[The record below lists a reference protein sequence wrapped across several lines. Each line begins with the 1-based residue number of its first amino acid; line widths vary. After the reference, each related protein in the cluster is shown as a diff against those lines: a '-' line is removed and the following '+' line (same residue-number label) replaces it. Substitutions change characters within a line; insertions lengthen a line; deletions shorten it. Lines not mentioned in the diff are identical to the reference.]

1 MTQRRSQRDEVK
13 RILDRAPWYRRL
25 EARVIYAMLAMGFLC
40 VCSSVILVGVTV
52 LYFQAFVPQH
62 VEDSRGLLEDVYALD
77 AALRDA
83 REELIAAKMDH
94 LAEEYSARGGASE
107 ATWSRAA
114 TQRDP
119 TLVSLYVG
127 EDAPPRHPTLSAGGA
142 GVSEATRVTR
152 TVDAG
157 GEERLMVA
165 EFVVADPGLPTLD
178 ALAAT
183 QANVGM
189 VRLADGSQVS
199 QEDATH
205 SLKRAVF
212 LASGGALLISLFAG
226 LILARQTTRKLTH
239 ISDTMRRVSEGD
251 ASSRAPVV
259 GQDELAVLAGDL
271 NAMLD
276 QLASARARLQYLQ
289 RVAVSQEMARRLAHE
304 IKNPLTPIGL
314 AAQQLHTKCVPSDTA
329 SRELLDTSVEI
340 ILDEVET
347 LRRMVTSFS
356 LFSTVP
362 EFRAERVD
370 LVRVVE
376 DFVRAY
382 PLEDHKIEREIDAV
396 EMIVRG
402 DRQLLRQVL
411 VNLVENAIVA
421 MREAGVP
428 DPSLGIRLTADAETA
443 MMVVWDGGP
452 GLVDVEEDQVFEPYV
467 TTRRSGTG
475 LGLSI
480 VKKVVIDHG
489 GEVGVIEHTSGPG
502 VSFWIRLPLAA
513 DPKAGAIS
521 AVGAAPE
528 GAAALAD
535 PPRPT

>member
-1 MTQRRSQRDEVK
+1 MISKRRSQRDEVK

-40 VCSSVILVGVTV
+40 VCSSVALVGITV
-52 LYFQAFVPQH
+52 SYFQAFVTQH
-62 VEDSRGLLEDVYALD
+62 VQDSRGLLGEAYALED
-77 AALRDA
+77 ALHQA
-83 REELIAAKMDH
+83 RVELAAVKMDH
-94 LAEEYSARGGASE
+94 LVEGFSARQGEDVEAWRRQALRRDPALVALRVQRGELRDDATRPMPPRADE
-107 ATWSRAA
+107 ATLWETRNVEIG
-114 TQRDP
+114 TER
-119 TLVSLYVG
+119 L
-127 EDAPPRHPTLSAGGA
+127 HLSAQ
-142 GVSEATRVTR
+142 
-152 TVDAG
+152 
-157 GEERLMVA
+157 
-165 EFVVADPGLPTLD
+165 FVMTNPGLPTP
-178 ALAAT
+178 AGLAAR
-183 QANVGM
+183 QDEIGM
-189 VRLADGSQVS
+189 VRLADGSRVS
-199 QEDATH
+199 QENATD

-314 AAQQLHTKCVPSDTA
+314 AAQQLQTKCRPEDDA
-329 SRELLDTSVEI
+329 SRDLLETSVEI

-382 PLEDHKIEREIDAV
+382 PLEDVEVERDISAEEI
-396 EMIVRG
+396 IVHG

-421 MREAGVP
+421 MREVSVSTP
-428 DPSLGIRLTADAETA
+428 RLGIRLTTAGDFA
-443 MMVVWDGGP
+443 MMVVWDRGP
-452 GLVDVEEDQVFEPYV
+452 GLVDVEEEEVFEPYV

-480 VKKVVIDHG
+480 VKKVVLDHG
-489 GEVGVIEHTSGPG
+489 GEVGVRRHEDGPG
-502 VSFWIRLPLAA
+502 VSFWIRLPLA
-513 DPKAGAIS
+513 DGAGRHTS
-521 AVGAAPE
+521 
-528 GAAALAD
+528 
-535 PPRPT
+535 

>member
-1 MTQRRSQRDEVK
+1 MMSKRRSQRDEVK

-40 VCSSVILVGVTV
+40 VCSSVALVGITV
-52 LYFQAFVPQH
+52 SYFQAFVTQH
-62 VEDSRGLLEDVYALD
+62 VEDSRGLLEDAYALD
-77 AALRDA
+77 DALYQA
-83 REELIAAKMDH
+83 REELVVAKMD
-94 LAEEYSARGGASE
+94 LLVEEYSARQGEDVQAWTRSVL
-107 ATWSRAA
+107 R
-114 TQRDP
+114 RDP
-119 TLVSLYVG
+119 SLVAFHVEQDG
-127 EDAPPRHPTLSAGGA
+127 PRD
-142 GVSEATRVTR
+142 EATRPAAEPADEATFWESRSVKI
-152 TVDAG
+152 G
-157 GEERLMVA
+157 GEQHHLSAQFVA
-165 EFVVADPGLPTLD
+165 TNAGLPSPA
-178 ALAAT
+178 ALATT
-183 QANVGM
+183 QEDIGM
-189 VRLADGSQVS
+189 VRLADGSRVS
-199 QEDATH
+199 QENATD

-271 NAMLD
+271 NSMLD

-314 AAQQLHTKCVPSDTA
+314 AAQQLQTKCRPGDSA
-329 SRELLDTSVEI
+329 SRDLLETSVEI

-376 DFVRAY
+376 DFLRAY
-382 PLEDHKIEREIDAV
+382 PLEEVEVEREVSAEQLV
-396 EMIVRG
+396 VHG

-421 MREAGVP
+421 MREASIP
-428 DPSLGIRLTADAETA
+428 TPRLGIRLTTAADSA
-443 MMVVWDGGP
+443 MMVVWDSGP
-452 GLVDVEEDQVFEPYV
+452 GLIDVEEDEVFEPYV
-467 TTRRSGTG
+467 TTRRAGTG

-489 GEVGVIEHTSGPG
+489 GEVGVHRHEDGPG
-502 VSFWIRLPLAA
+502 VSFWIRLPLA
-513 DPKAGAIS
+513 D
-521 AVGAAPE
+521 
-528 GAAALAD
+528 
-535 PPRPT
+535 

>member
-1 MTQRRSQRDEVK
+1 MK

-40 VCSSVILVGVTV
+40 VCSSVVLVGMTV
-52 LYFQAFVPQH
+52 LSFQKFVAQH
-62 VEDSRGLLEDVYALD
+62 VEDSRGLLEDAYALD
-77 AALRDA
+77 HALQESHADLIDAKMDRLERGYLSREGLRAEAWLRGATRGDPVLASLRLEGPDAPQQDA
-83 REELIAAKMDH
+83 RESAMDD
-94 LAEEYSARGGASE
+94 A
-107 ATWSRAA
+107 AA
-114 TQRDP
+114 TTTVTRVVKSNGRVHRLVAKFAFADPAVP
-119 TLVSLYVG
+119 TL
-127 EDAPPRHPTLSAGGA
+127 E
-142 GVSEATRVTR
+142 
-152 TVDAG
+152 
-157 GEERLMVA
+157 
-165 EFVVADPGLPTLD
+165 
-178 ALAAT
+178 ALASA
-183 QANVGM
+183 QGNIGM
-189 VRLADGSQVS
+189 VRLADGRMVS
-199 QEDATH
+199 QDDATD

-226 LILARQTTRKLTH
+226 LVLARQTTRKLTH

-251 ASSRAPVV
+251 ASSRAPVI

-271 NAMLD
+271 NSMLD
-276 QLASARARLQYLQ
+276 QLASARVRLQYLQ
-289 RVAVSQEMARRLAHE
+289 RVAASQEMARRLAHE

-314 AAQQLHTKCVPSDTA
+314 AAQHLQTKCVPKDSA

-376 DFVRAY
+376 EFIRAY
-382 PLEDHKIEREIDAV
+382 PIVGLEIQREIAAA
-396 EMIVRG
+396 EIIVHG

-411 VNLVENAIVA
+411 VNLVENATVA
-421 MREAGVP
+421 MREAEVS
-428 DPSLGIRLTADAETA
+428 DPSLGIRLTTDAGSA
-443 MMVVWDGGP
+443 MMVVWDHGP
-452 GLVDVEEDQVFEPYV
+452 GLVDVEAEQVFEPYV

-489 GEVGVIEHTSGPG
+489 GEVGVRKHPSGPG
-502 VSFWIRLPLAA
+502 VSFWIRLPLAVDA
-513 DPKAGAIS
+513 AGS
-521 AVGAAPE
+521 AA
-528 GAAALAD
+528 
-535 PPRPT
+535 